1 MTEQVKIF
9 DIQRFSLHDGPGIRT
24 TVFLRGCPLQCPWC
38 ANPESQ
44 SGRAELLHFQ
54 NKCVSCGR
62 CAAACPYGAIG
73 FSPET
78 GPVFHREKC
87 RRCGACARACLS
99 GALRLSGE
107 DMAVEDI
114 LAVVKRDTA
123 YYEKTGGGV
132 TFSGGEPLLQPK
144 CLRALLEACK
154 KEGLHTALETTGN
167 VPESAFRQSLGLV
180 DLVLFDLKHGDAD
193 TLKKVAG
200 GNLPLILQNLS
211 LALESGGEVI
221 IRVPVIPGFNYSRE
235 AMKRIFSLAAERRAT
250 RLDLLPY
257 HVLGKSKYA
266 QMGLPYPMGEERPL
280 EKADLLPLAELGE
293 EMNLKITIS
302 GKEAAKI
309 GCIQAGD

>member
-1 MTEQVKIF
+1 MTERVRIF

-24 TVFLRGCPLQCPWC
+24 TVFLRGCPLRCPWC

-62 CAAACPYGAIG
+62 CAAACPHGAVG

-78 GPVFHREKC
+78 GPEFYREKC

-99 GALRLSGE
+99 GALKLSGE

-114 LAVVKRDTA
+114 LAILRRDA
-123 YYEKTGGGV
+123 LYYERTGGGA
-132 TFSGGEPLLQPK
+132 TFSGGEPLLQPEG
-144 CLRALLEACK
+144 LRALLEACK
-154 KEGLHTALETTGN
+154 REGLHTALETTGN

-180 DLVLFDLKHGDAD
+180 DLYLFDLKHGDAGA
-193 TLKKVAG
+193 LKSVAG

-211 LALESGGEVI
+211 LALKSGGEVL
-221 IRVPVIPGFNYSRE
+221 IRVPVIPGFNHSME
-235 AMKRIFSLAAERRAT
+235 TMKGIFSLVAERGAT

-266 QMGLPYPMGEERPL
+266 QMGLPYPMGEEKPL
-280 EKADLLPLAELGE
+280 EKGDLLPYAELGE

-302 GKEAAKI
+302 GKAPQTRREEKAL
-309 GCIQAGD
+309 